1 MTVFVNTEYR
11 IMVGAGDIA
20 GFARQVDL
28 MVEQAELDVTPLN
41 SGGFYQ
47 YTGGLVRHMVNVQG
61 MQSFAATGP
70 DALIG
75 GPDVARSA
83 FTLCPRNFGDAVADP
98 AYLGHGWD
106 FSLTPLSGAVG
117 EVAGF
122 STTFN
127 GDNRLA
133 RGVVLAPLAARTTTG
148 SGTAT
153 ALASPSA
160 TQSLAASFHVTSV
173 SGTGSI
179 VFTVQTDDA
188 VGFPSATTRITSQS
202 FTGVGAQYAR
212 TAVGAYSGETHVRA
226 GWTITGFTSVTF
238 FVAAGLA

>member
-1 MTVFVNTEYR
+1 MTQFVNTEYR
-11 IMVGAGDIA
+11 IMAGAGDIA
-20 GFARQVDL
+20 GFARQIDV
-28 MVEQAELDVTPLN
+28 MVEQSELDITPLN
-41 SGGFYQ
+41 AGGFFQ
-47 YTGGLVRHMVNVQG
+47 YTGGLVRHMINVQG
-61 MQSFAATGP
+61 MQSFAANGP

-83 FTLCPRNFGDAVADP
+83 ITVCPRNFGDAVADP
-98 AYLGHGWD
+98 AYFGHGWD
-106 FSLTPLSGAVG
+106 FSLTPLTGAVG

-122 STTFN
+122 STAFT

-133 RGVVLAPLAARTTTG
+133 RGIVLAPLAARTATG
-148 SGTAT
+148 TGTAT

-160 TQSLAASFHVTSV
+160 AQSLAASFHVTSV

-202 FTGVGAQYAR
+202 FTGAGAQYAR
-212 TAVGAYSGETHVRA
+212 TAVGAYSAETHVRA